1 MKTVLI
7 TGGSS
12 GIGEAFAYKLAS
24 TGVEQLFICGTNL
37 ERLEMVRE
45 RCITLGAKAVS
56 VKQLDV
62 TNREATAEWIS
73 SCNAESPLDLV
84 YANAGVATGAEFVS
98 SNVYRTF
105 DINVGGVI
113 NAVLPA
119 IECFLAREK
128 VDSATGFRGQIAITA
143 SMAGYHGLPQCPSY
157 SASKSCVKAWGAGL
171 RGMLA
176 KKDIGVSVICP
187 GFVRSRITDVNTC
200 PMPFFMEADKA
211 ADKIYRGIKR
221 NKGIIAFPWQMRF
234 VCWFMGTLPEWL
246 SGWIYSKLPEKND
259 TTKALNNL

>member
-1 MKTVLI
+1 MKSVLI
-7 TGGSS
+7 TGASS
-12 GIGEAFAYKLAS
+12 GIGEAFAINLSKK
-24 TGVEQLFICGTNL
+24 GVEHLFFCGTNL
-37 ERLEMVRE
+37 ERLEKVRDK
-45 RCITLGAKAVS
+45 CLSLGAKSVS
-56 VKQLDV
+56 IKQLDV
-62 TNREATAEWIS
+62 TNRLAVAEWIAA
-73 SCNAESPLDLV
+73 CNAEAPLDLV
-84 YANAGVATGAEFVS
+84 YANAGVATGAEYEN
-98 SNVYRTF
+98 SNVFRTF

-113 NAVLPA
+113 NTVLPA
-119 IECFLAREK
+119 IECFLSRENINP
-128 VDSATGFRGQIAITA
+128 ATGFKGQIAITA

-176 KKDIGVSVICP
+176 KNKIGVSVICP

-211 ADKIYRGIKR
+211 AEKIFRGIKR

-246 SGWIYSKLPEKND
+246 SGWIYSTLPEKND
-259 TTKALNNL
+259 TTKALHNL

>member
-1 MKTVLI
+1 MKSVLI
-7 TGGSS
+7 TGASS
-12 GIGEAFAYKLAS
+12 GIGEAFALKLS
-24 TGVEQLFICGTNL
+24 SNGIKQLFLCGTNV
-37 ERLEMVRE
+37 ERLESVKA
-45 RCITLGAKAVS
+45 RCLAAGAKAVS

-62 TNREATAEWIS
+62 TDRAAMAEWIVA
-73 SCNAESPLDLV
+73 CNSKEPLDLV
-84 YANAGVATGAEFVS
+84 YANAGVATGAEYEA
-98 SNVYRTF
+98 SNVFRTF

-113 NAVLPA
+113 NTVLPA
-119 IECFLAREK
+119 IDCFLSRKEL
-128 VDSATGFRGQIAITA
+128 DPATGFKGQIAITA

-176 KKDIGVSVICP
+176 KDGIRVSVICP

-211 ADKIYRGIKR
+211 AEKIYMGLIR

-246 SGWIYSKLPEKND
+246 SSFIYRTLPEKND
-259 TTKALNNL
+259 TTKALKNL